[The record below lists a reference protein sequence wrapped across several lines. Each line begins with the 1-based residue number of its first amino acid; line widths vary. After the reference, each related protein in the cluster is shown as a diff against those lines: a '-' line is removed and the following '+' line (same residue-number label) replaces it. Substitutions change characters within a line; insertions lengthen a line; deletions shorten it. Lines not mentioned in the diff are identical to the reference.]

1 MVTSLRDII
10 IEGSVEDITSNYL
23 VSKKE
28 NTVIIYYL
36 GDSVKEVFRENVNQN
51 RSFSK
56 RTITDTYEEEDI
68 RYLKSDGSFLY
79 KILVGCLSK
88 EKKTDELHPANQHD
102 IEELKRDFGVDEAA
116 ARAALEITGN
126 I

>member
-1 MVTSLRDII
+1 M
-10 IEGSVEDITSNYL
+10 
-23 VSKKE
+23 
-28 NTVIIYYL
+28 
-36 GDSVKEVFRENVNQN
+36 KEVFRENVNQN
-51 RSFSK
+51 RSLSK
-56 RTITDTYEEEDI
+56 RTITDAYEEEDI